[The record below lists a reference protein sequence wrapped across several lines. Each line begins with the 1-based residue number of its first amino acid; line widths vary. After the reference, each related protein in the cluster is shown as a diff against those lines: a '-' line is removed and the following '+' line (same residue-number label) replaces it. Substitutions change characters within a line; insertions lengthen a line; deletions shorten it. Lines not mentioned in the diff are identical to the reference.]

1 MEKKNPK
8 IQINLT
14 ALLAQHEESLIPH
27 LSAVFKYYNSNML
40 TIKAY
45 WLEESLAFC
54 ALVNQAAVLKSV
66 QEPTVEPFLIHLF
79 KSQTVS
85 LLHSLTSTAGM
96 LVLYD

>member
-1 MEKKNPK
+1 
-8 IQINLT
+8 
-14 ALLAQHEESLIPH
+14 
-27 LSAVFKYYNSNML
+27 
-40 TIKAY
+40 
-45 WLEESLAFC
+45 LEESLAFC

-79 KSQTVS
+79 KSQMVS